1 MKSVPPSISRP
12 AIFVEALEPRI
23 APAGLLNEAKF
34 TTITLGT
41 PQLLDASGGPGS
53 FQGLSTG
60 SGASGQYLL
69 YITSGKALVFT
80 SDIAGNGKYEPGD
93 ITGIAAGVDAQ
104 GRPLNLILFTDI
116 HGDIVTDLLPGA
128 GVSQLTDS
136 DNNPANGRD
145 GRVLLDD
152 GIGSI
157 TLRTV
162 TSADLDGS
170 IPGDTV
176 ANRLALTHFSIYGN
190 IYCGGDFGGLTV
202 DTSGEGALAAKF
214 AGQTGDELF
223 TTADPTIGDIY
234 TGTAASNQ
242 PFHFTQLAGT
252 AAIQGTLTTFSPPS
266 GTHGGDISDIA
277 AASASTIFNV
287 GTLETGN
294 GGFGA
299 RGGDISDVTLH
310 TNGGAYQLL
319 AGDGGEGSVG
329 APGGSI
335 VDFSD
340 LGSVTG
346 EILLHTGSGGIGLLG
361 DGGDGGTA
369 TFGAINVAAGVDVLL
384 GHGGNGFTNGGT
396 GAGLAT
402 ATFSVPEAGIPI
414 GGQFEGTY
422 HVIGDVGDTF
432 RLPNGTYSPQ
442 VIDFNGDGFG
452 DAVYTTSNPDQLV
465 VVFGDGA
472 RGLVDSQG
480 NANDSVASETIRL
493 NAPGPITSFIVG
505 DFNGDGKPDIA
516 VASSDPGNS
525 GGISV
530 FLNQIGN
537 PVLDPVGSH
546 NYTHN
551 PLGAHPFSTPLQ
563 SALPTLTD
571 FGFYAGTGGILALTA
586 GDFDGDGIMD
596 IGYAEQVNLID
607 PGANNPVYTA
617 VGILFGSA
625 VRNPTT
631 GAVLTNP
638 ATGRPEGSGYFF
650 ANDNTQASGAVV
662 PLYTTDMV
670 NPPIL
675 KATSLTSNNVPSGS
689 TIPNSPEVIFFG
701 LAGVDGTGG
710 GALML
715 LQFNTDKFDNFTIT
729 PVPLGQVDTNR
740 AIGGTNI
747 ADVDVV
753 LQDFTIQ
760 DINNDGNADIV
771 ALSKTP
777 LEFLVTLG
785 GDGTG
790 LFTIESGAAGDQAG
804 LYIGA
809 NAANKLAAIDGHSVG
824 RFNDVAA
831 LTFTANG
838 SEVDEYSL
846 VAAGTFATEVTLA
859 PFGTVNVDNNLGN
872 QGIAAFDAFYEHAE
886 SSTNPHPTTGFGVL
900 TPNSTLDGDSYVEI
914 FASAATGFPF
924 QTFETD
930 NGFRIY
936 SGAGGNATIGTGGD
950 AGVLGAG
957 NLTADATVGTVGS
970 ISITLPA
977 YADFNGDNFLLGGNG
992 GSGFSGGGAG
1002 GDVSGLSLDYAATVT
1017 VLSSD
1022 IQLRAGNGG
1031 NAIAGTGGRGGNLA
1045 EFSVQSG
1052 TFFTAGNGGTGQT
1065 GGTGGSV
1072 TGNNQGVFD
1081 TATAD
1086 VTVVGGAGGAGTV
1099 TGGFGGSITGFVS
1112 QFLAVVGGTGGSL
1125 NYIGGKAGS
1134 AAGGVG
1140 GNGGSITNS
1149 SPDPTDDN
1157 LAGEITLVTGA
1168 GGSGLTGGS
1177 GGTLLN
1183 FVNSPTNTS
1192 IPTTLDIVTGA
1203 GGVGVAGTG
1212 GDGGSITNVQ
1222 SSATGLTDGFV
1233 SLNPI
1238 TVLAGNGGDSYAS
1251 TGGAGGDI
1259 TNSTIQA
1266 TSAPIAVVAGAGG
1279 NALQVGGAG
1288 GSVTN
1293 SVIASAAQS
1302 FGKMLVIAGDG
1313 GSATA
1318 VAKAGVSIGGDSNT
1332 NDLKHQLLAF
1342 GGVNGLGGNGGDITG
1357 ITQPTGTETAVD
1369 LIAGNGGSTINS
1381 GGPLQAVTGVGIG
1394 GSVSNIILA
1403 GTVGSIERFPV
1414 PVSYPAIKSYTDL
1427 DGNGTDDVS
1436 TATFVAEDLDGAPA
1450 SLAPTSDFSHAFV
1463 SNDPFFMLDDAAGN
1477 VGIVAGRAGFIKGG
1491 QAAADGINGSVQDV
1505 AASSFMSIVAGSVN
1519 NVAPV
1524 QLISGLTI
1532 TNSDG
1537 VFGADKSPNG
1547 GGPNGI
1553 LDYYNASGVDVQNLQ
1568 AGDRLIDGALYAITI
1583 DRGAAAPFI
1592 SGPRVDGIH
1601 VIG

>member
-1 MKSVPPSISRP
+1 MKSVPPSTSRL

-23 APAGLLNEAKF
+23 APTGLLNETKF

-93 ITGIAAGVDAQ
+93 ITGIAAGVDGQ

-145 GRVLLDD
+145 GRVLLND

-162 TSADLDGS
+162 TSADLDSS
-170 IPGDTV
+170 IAGDTV

-202 DTSGEGALAAKF
+202 DTSGEGALTAKF
-214 AGQTGDELF
+214 AGNTGDELF
-223 TTADPTIGDIY
+223 TTADPAIGDIY

-242 PFHFTQLAGT
+242 PFHFTQLEGT
-252 AAIQGTLTTFSPPS
+252 AAIQGTLKPFSPS
-266 GTHGGDISDIA
+266 AGTHGGDISNIA
-277 AASASTIFNV
+277 AASAGTIFNI
-287 GTLETGN
+287 GTLETGD
-294 GGFGA
+294 GGTGA
-299 RGGDISDVTLH
+299 RGGNISDVTLH
-310 TNGGAYQLL
+310 TDGGAYQLV

-329 APGGSI
+329 AQGGSI

-361 DGGDGGTA
+361 TGGDGGTA
-369 TFGAINVAAGVDVLL
+369 TFGTVNVAAGVDVLL
-384 GHGGNGFTNGGT
+384 GHGGNGFTDGGT

-402 ATFSVPEAGIPI
+402 ASFTVPEAGIPI
-414 GGQFEGTY
+414 GGAFEGTY
-422 HVIGDVGDTF
+422 HAIGDVGDTF
-432 RLPNGTYSPQ
+432 QLPNGTYSPQ

-452 DAVYTTSNPDQLV
+452 DAVYSTSNPDQLV
-465 VVFGDGA
+465 VVFGNGA

-480 NANDSVASETIRL
+480 NANSSVASETIRL
-493 NAPGPITSFIVG
+493 NAPGPISSFIVG

-516 VASSDPGNS
+516 VASADPGNS
-525 GGISV
+525 GGVYV
-530 FLNQIGN
+530 FLDQIGN

-563 SALPTLTD
+563 SALPTLTSN
-571 FGFYAGTGGILALTA
+571 FFYAGTGGILALTA
-586 GDFDGDGIMD
+586 GDFNGDGIMD
-596 IGYAEQVNLID
+596 IAYAEQVNIID
-607 PGANNPVYTA
+607 PAAGNPLYTA

-631 GAVLTNP
+631 GAVLDYSANH
-638 ATGRPEGSGYFF
+638 PEGSGYFF
-650 ANDNTQASGAVV
+650 ANDSAQGSGFGSVV
-662 PLYTTDMV
+662 PIYTTSV
-670 NPPIL
+670 LNTPIL
-675 KATSLTSNNVPSGS
+675 KATSLTSGNVPAGS
-689 TIPNSPEVIFFG
+689 TIPTNPEVILFG
-701 LAGVDGTGG
+701 QIGVDGTGG
-710 GALML
+710 KALTML
-715 LQFNTDKFDNFTIT
+715 QLNGGDFGDFTVT
-729 PVPLGQVDTNR
+729 PVAFGQVDTNR
-740 AIGGTNI
+740 TAGPTNI
-747 ADVDVV
+747 ALTDVT

-760 DINNDGNADIV
+760 DIDNDGNADIAV
-771 ALSKTP
+771 LSKAP
-777 LEFLVTLG
+777 VEFLVTLG
-785 GDGTG
+785 GNGAG
-790 LFTIESGAAGDQAG
+790 VFTIESGTGDQGG
-804 LYIGA
+804 LVLTNG
-809 NAANKLAAIDGHSVG
+809 ANKLAAYDANSTG
-824 RFNDVAA
+824 RFDGVAA
-831 LTFTANG
+831 LTFTG
-838 SEVDEYSL
+838 SDSEIDEYN
-846 VAAGTFATEVTLA
+846 VGMAGGGFASSENAPSPGTL
-859 PFGTVNVDNNLGN
+859 NVDGN
-872 QGIAAFDAFYEHAE
+872 AGSQTVAAFDAFYEHAE
-886 SSTNPHPTTGFGVL
+886 SSVNPHPTTGFGVL
-900 TPNSTLDGDSYVEI
+900 TPDTSLNNDSSVQIY
-914 FASAATGFPF
+914 ASSATNVPF

-930 NGFRIY
+930 NGFRVY
-936 SGAGGNATIGTGGD
+936 SGGGGNATIGAGGD
-950 AGVLGAG
+950 AGVVGG
-957 NLTADATVGTVGS
+957 GTLTAGLVGTVGS

-992 GSGFSGGGAG
+992 GSGFGGGGAG
-1002 GDVSGLSLDYAATVT
+1002 GDVSGVSLNYNASVT
-1017 VLSSD
+1017 VLSSN

-1031 NAIAGTGGRGGNLA
+1031 NAIAGTGGRGGNLG

-1052 TFFTAGNGGTGQT
+1052 TFFTAGNGGSGLT

-1072 TGNNQGVFD
+1072 TGNDQGVFD
-1081 TATAD
+1081 TATAK
-1086 VTVVGGAGGAGTV
+1086 VTVVGGMGGAGTV
-1099 TGGFGGSITGFVS
+1099 TGGFGGNITGFVS
-1112 QFLAVVGGTGGSL
+1112 QFLAVIDGTGGSL

-1140 GNGGSITNS
+1140 GNGGSIIGS

-1168 GGSGLTGGS
+1168 GGSGLIGGS
-1177 GGTLLN
+1177 GGALTN

-1192 IPTTLDIVTGA
+1192 IPSSLDIVTGA
-1203 GGVGVAGTG
+1203 GGVGVSGNGGNGGT
-1212 GDGGSITNVQ
+1212 IINVQ
-1222 SSATGLTDGFV
+1222 SSATGLSDGFV
-1233 SLNPI
+1233 DLSPI
-1238 TVLAGNGGDSYAS
+1238 TVLAGNGGASYGG

-1259 TNSTIQA
+1259 TNSSIEG
-1266 TSAPIAVVAGAGG
+1266 TSAPIAVAAGAGG

-1293 SVIASAAQS
+1293 SIIASAAQN
-1302 FGKMLVIAGDG
+1302 FGKMLIIAGDG
-1313 GSATA
+1313 GNATA
-1318 VAKAGVSIGGDSNT
+1318 VTKGSVSIGGDSNT

-1414 PVSYPAIKSYTDL
+1414 PVSYPRIQSYTAPE
-1427 DGNGTDDVS
+1427 GTNTDDEA
-1436 TATFVAEDLDGAPA
+1436 TATFVAQDLGGAPA
-1450 SLAPTSDFSHAFV
+1450 SLSQDSNASHAFV
-1463 SNDPFFMLDDAAGN
+1463 SNDPFFTLDDLAGN
-1477 VGIVAGRAGFIKGG
+1477 VGIVAGRAGFVKGG
-1491 QAAADGINGSVQDV
+1491 QAAADGINGSVQGV

-1537 VFGADKSPNG
+1537 VFGADKSPGG

-1553 LDYYNASGVDVQNLQ
+1553 LDYYNAAGEDVQNLQ
-1568 AGDRLIDGALYAITI
+1568 AGDSLIDGALYAITI

-1592 SGPRVDGIH
+1592 AGPRVFPINNG
-1601 VIG
+1601 G